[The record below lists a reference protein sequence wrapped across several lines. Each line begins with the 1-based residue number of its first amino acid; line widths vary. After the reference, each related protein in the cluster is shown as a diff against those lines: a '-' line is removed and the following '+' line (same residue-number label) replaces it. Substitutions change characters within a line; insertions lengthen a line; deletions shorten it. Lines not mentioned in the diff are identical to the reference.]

1 MATTVHVDA
10 NGGTRYSVIVT
21 KGQYSGT
28 GSAVYPGFWVNQNC
42 VFGAIRY
49 LRADGSNADS
59 RSSITSGV
67 TGIDLWEEL
76 RINPGNIDRDRQR
89 QSRGAVS
96 LVDTWV

>member
-21 KGQYSGT
+21 KGLYSGT

-67 TGIDLWEEL
+67 TGIDGYSTSIYTVVEATCGGKL
-76 RINPGNIDRDRQR
+76 
-89 QSRGAVS
+89 
-96 LVDTWV
+96 